1 MFEMFLKHSC
11 LHPQQK
17 RRVLNEDVD
26 SPGIGIQFLSSVKI
40 EITFAWFWVSTA
52 LVCILSQGFWLA
64 GSWPPGK
71 PIRNKTTALVIS
83 CAWRVRFLL
92 VHFLSL
98 LWLVTP
104 FLFRAF
110 LCLVHWKFVHVS
122 SHFIHLCICMN
133 CYAVICHDSFFSFG
147 WTTLNWPSF
156 CNFTPSWTLHVIST
170 WEHGT
175 NTQTWSAFRKSGR
188 CWQMITAGSHFL
200 VEASRSGRS
209 GWVNLHI
216 AEVLFHGNCPDM
228 VIFATF

>member
-1 MFEMFLKHSC
+1 MASR
-11 LHPQQK
+11 QTNQK
-17 RRVLNEDVD
+17 QDHCSR
-26 SPGIGIQFLSSVKI
+26 
-40 EITFAWFWVSTA
+40 
-52 LVCILSQGFWLA
+52 
-64 GSWPPGK
+64 
-71 PIRNKTTALVIS
+71 
-83 CAWRVRFLL
+83 
-92 VHFLSL
+92 HFLCLACAFLIGSFFVSL

-147 WTTLNWPSF
+147 WTTLNWPPF